1 VHGAGVLPGR
11 RVDQHRLQAAG
22 LGVRPNGDRER
33 GTAHPRPRESTSKRI
48 HVQGKAQEY
57 GNGADDRHQRQKDE
71 GKQRAQ
77 SDGRIFSII
86 PHGTTPQHTEIP
98 PSEQTAISRI
108 ALIVGTQAR

>member
-1 VHGAGVLPGR
+1 M
-11 RVDQHRLQAAG
+11 AAG
-22 LGVRPNGDRER
+22 FRGPTGRLFLGDRE
-33 GTAHPRPRESTSKRI
+33 EQQI
-48 HVQGKAQEY
+48 HVHDKAQEY
-57 GNGADDRHQRQKDE
+57 GNAADDRHQRQKDE

-86 PHGTTPQHTEIP
+86 PHETTPQHTEIP